1 MLRSSLLFFAAL
13 ALTACGPTEVTVD
26 GGFASDASTGPAGR
40 IIIESERSLG
50 LTYEEASEIEVRYLE
65 GGSPRGG
72 VTLRFVLDGN
82 ANDAML
88 EDLEVVTGDDG
99 LARTELVAG
108 TVGSAFRVR
117 ISAERA
123 PSAYVNV
130 SVSNAGF
137 GAIGVEAP
145 YEGGRAEWSRRVITV
160 YSETECDPPDGYP
173 ASRIARVLTLDD
185 PAESDVTFTTLPA
198 GLPYAVVGVVEGSTG
213 EVLASACV
221 DAVEVLADE
230 TTDVQLRFADVA
242 LMPSGTYET
251 ELVLDADAFEAV
263 VMRGI
268 DAGVPA
274 ASVGAEAML
283 EAVEAELRARGFDA
297 IADAFA
303 AERMTGAPA
312 DDLDT
317 ELAADGAD
325 AAEGLRRFFA
335 RLLELF
341 GKVRLTGPLALDLDE
356 GAVTATWSV
365 VDLQIGEV
373 GTPDGPAPLP
383 IDPALSG
390 LALAPSVGLTWRPDL
405 DEVKVD
411 SLSLSLPIGV
421 LVSAA
426 LEAALADS
434 RSAPGRALRDAAGCG
449 TLISWVADDPTLR
462 PVCDASCADAA
473 CSAALSPI
481 LDAAQT
487 AMLEEPGLDTVTLAG
502 PLMAID
508 DDGDL
513 VVDRL
518 DGTLPGSWAS
528 GSPMP
533 TTVDATATLTA
544 ARTVD

>member
-1 MLRSSLLFFAAL
+1 MLRSSLLFSAAL
-13 ALTACGPTEVTVD
+13 ALSACGPTEVTVD
-26 GGFASDASTGPAGR
+26 GGFASDASSGPAGR
-40 IIIESERSLG
+40 IIVESDRALG
-50 LTYEEASEIEVRYLE
+50 LTFEESSEIEVRYLE
-65 GGSPRGG
+65 GGAPQAG

-82 ANDAML
+82 ANDAVL
-88 EDLEVVTGDDG
+88 EDLEVVTDGDG
-99 LARTELVAG
+99 LARTTLVAG

-117 ISAERA
+117 ASAERA
-123 PSAYVNV
+123 PPAYVDV

-137 GAIGVEAP
+137 GTIRVSAP
-145 YEGGRAEWSRRVITV
+145 YDGARAEWSRRVITV
-160 YSETECDPPDGYP
+160 YSETECDPDAGYP
-173 ASRIARVLTLDD
+173 ASRIARVLPLDD
-185 PAESDVTFTTLPA
+185 PTESEVTFNTLPA
-198 GLPYAVVGVVEGSTG
+198 GLSYAVVGVVEGSTG

-221 DAVEVLADE
+221 DSVAVLADAR
-230 TTDVQLRFADVA
+230 TDVNLRFADVA
-242 LMPSGTYET
+242 LMPAGTYET

-274 ASVGAEAML
+274 AGVSAEAML
-283 EAVEAELRARGFDA
+283 EAVEDELRARGFDVV
-297 IADAFA
+297 ADAFA

-312 DDLDT
+312 DDLDAR
-317 ELAADGAD
+317 LAGDGAD
-325 AAEGLRRFFA
+325 AEEGLRRFFA

-341 GKVRLTGPLALDLDE
+341 GKVRLSGPLELDAEADAL
-356 GAVTATWSV
+356 GATWRV
-365 VDLQIGEV
+365 NALQIGEI

-383 IDPALSG
+383 IDPELAG
-390 LALAPSVGLTWRPDL
+390 LALSPSLGITWRPEA

-411 SLSLSLPIGV
+411 SLSMSLPIGV

-434 RSAPGRALRDAAGCG
+434 MSAPGRALRDAAGCG
-449 TLISWVADDPTLR
+449 TLIAWVADDPTLS

-473 CSAALSPI
+473 CTEALGPI

-487 AMLEEPGLDTVTLAG
+487 AMLEEPGLDTLTLAG
-502 PLMAID
+502 PLAAID

-528 GSPMP
+528 ASAMP